1 MTWVVFI
8 FHKWSLIFA
17 QVMLYDP
24 KQPGVFGL
32 HLFLVQ
38 PHMKVGL
45 SAPKNNCP
53 EDLSCYSS
61 LSRRPWK
68 TIQQHCIFSG
78 KYKTAV
84 DGSEIRPTRWNR
96 EYPHVS
102 KGFAYITA
110 GFLEPSTVDTSS
122 ASAWNFAS
130 NFEGG
135 GGPVGSSHIPTRWT
149 QKAAIGFSIPPVTPF
164 YARPFIGGAKTPCIT
179 SRVSHLEQVSPFNLQ
194 DFCWDSIGSKELSA
208 SLFGYHGYHP
218 NKNNK
223 HFQQK
228 ATLYFLNTAKKN
240 INFQPTQ
247 TLHVL

>member
-135 GGPVGSSHIPTRWT
+135 RWASGVLTYSNKVDPKSSYRVFYPPSYTTLR
-149 QKAAIGFSIPPVTPF
+149 AAI
-164 YARPFIGGAKTPCIT
+164 YR
-179 SRVSHLEQVSPFNLQ
+179 
-194 DFCWDSIGSKELSA
+194 GSQNSM
-208 SLFGYHGYHP
+208 Y
-218 NKNNK
+218 N
-223 HFQQK
+223 
-228 ATLYFLNTAKKN
+228 
-240 INFQPTQ
+240 
-247 TLHVL
+247 